1 MGLGLA
7 LELARDYRE
16 NSSVSQV
23 FLFTLHY
30 NSGYIEITN
39 LG

>member
-16 NSSVSQV
+16 NSSVSRV

-39 LG
+39 PG